1 MSKIEKTSAELR
13 VLAVEVRENVYAREA
28 IAKALELI
36 ACAMSPCE
44 ACEDCGNGQAAAVI
58 DPADN
63 PEAGQDVGTAAAEVI
78 ATTEQALAGD
88 ATDAQG
94 DNVNAGV

>member
-1 MSKIEKTSAELR
+1 MSKIEKTGAALR
-13 VLAVEVRENVYAREA
+13 VLAEEVRQNVYAREA

-44 ACEDCGNGQAAAVI
+44 GCEDCGSTQQAAVI

-63 PEAGQDVGTAAAEVI
+63 PEAGADVGTVAAGVI
-78 ATTEQALAGD
+78 ATTEQALAGEQLE
-88 ATDAQG
+88 QG
-94 DNVNAGV
+94 DNVNAGA